1 MKHLLSF
8 LLMCLSTWAAAQIT
22 EVRIN
27 EVDPDQPAA
36 DTQEFIELFGAPNL
50 PLDGL
55 VIVFFSGFD
64 DLSYDVY
71 DLAGQT
77 TNASGFFVLGSPD
90 VPNVNMFLN
99 PSANGSIQNGPD
111 AIVLYEGVAASW
123 PLDSPAISD
132 GVVDAVVYG
141 TNDAEDVSLITLLTP
156 GQTQLDDIGNSTT
169 SFSRVPDGGNPS
181 DLASYIIQAP
191 TPGFTN
197 QPNCSGGQVILNS
210 GILEQC
216 VDSTYQPIGVTD
228 NSVFGDSYV
237 YILTDTA
244 HTVLESNDIGLFD
257 LNVYAEGTFLIWG
270 ASYNG
275 TLTDGALNVGAILDN
290 ATASECFSLSTNTI
304 SIIRQDCL
312 ANGCNAGVV
321 TLDNGLAYIS
331 YCQGNTPGTLTFEH
345 TIAGTANQY
354 RYFLTN
360 ANDQIYQEIAGTTF
374 NVNNLPMGEY
384 HLYGVSY
391 FGNLLPLTIQPG
403 DLIFDVQADGG
414 CAAVSEN
421 YIDIRYLDCEL
432 GEGCTRVIISEYV
445 EGLGTNKALEL
456 YNATPF
462 PVDLADYDIFSYN
475 NGDTAFIV
483 LDTPADTLLPG
494 ETYVVCSSQADAA
507 LLALADNTTA
517 SMTNFNGND
526 AIVLTYNLEA
536 IDIIGIIGDTVNQ
549 WNFGLASTKD
559 HTLRRKFETTS
570 PTTNWE
576 LSAGQWEVFEV
587 NDFSG
592 LGSHSA
598 QVCSQQPYL
607 TFSQTAIQ
615 VNESVGVFSIQVDAY
630 NIIDTT
636 YVQVLMTQGSATQG
650 ADFTNTFPVEFEFTP
665 DNTQGTILIEIVD
678 DQEEEETETFTLTMI
693 ESNDSAVFVNPF
705 ITVNIIDN
713 DQSYPFYPIS
723 TITTQNAIGVLDSI
737 NAYCSIG
744 GVVHGINFNPSGL
757 EFTLI
762 DPTDGIKVFSPSE
775 SLGYTPAEGDSVV
788 VYGRVDQFQGMALFF
803 PDSLFFISGGNTLE
817 TPQSVS
823 ELGEDNESHMV
834 VLECVTLVDPAQ
846 WDSQASGFDVEITDG
861 VNTNTMRIDANTDI
875 FNTPAPEGH
884 FTVVGIGAQSD
895 ESSPY
900 NLGYRFYQRY
910 LTDFSNS
917 VVSSF
922 TMPSTIDYTDAG
934 ATVSFESTGSTG
946 TYEWNFGDGTTAT
959 EASADH
965 AYSYDFLA
973 ANPTVTVSLTT
984 TINGCSDVAL
994 TTVPAIYQLSVE
1006 ETDGLFNLYP
1016 NPANDHITLS
1026 TTVAAAGW
1034 SIVDV
1039 TGRTVLSGATGWSGS
1054 LDIAINHL
1062 APGLYH
1068 CRVFIGNDSRVIALI
1083 KN

>member
-900 NLGYRFYQRY
+900 NLGYRFYPRY